1 MKPLKLSLVL
11 FCCLSLL
18 LAGPVMAKTMKW
30 RMSSCLNS
38 ENLFT
43 LHAKD
48 WADRVAKKTDG
59 RIKITVFDSEKLG
72 TERETLEQMKIHAL
86 EAGILSNSSLTM
98 FGETQAI
105 YNLPYLF
112 TSLDQ
117 CVAFSETPEAEKLS
131 QMFEEKSGIKIIGLF
146 PEGFRHIMNV
156 TRPINSPKDLKG
168 MKIRVMENPTHIAAM
183 NAMGAT
189 GTPISWGEVITSIQ
203 TKVIDGFENS
213 IPTLASVKAW
223 EFQKHLSLTTH
234 FYDASFVVMDM
245 AVWKSLS
252 EKDQALIMEASQE
265 ATLHSIEKIKEY
277 TKNDLETIKAK
288 GVAVTTPDLTPFR
301 QEVAPVYA
309 DFYKKFPQ
317 LKPVIEKAVSL
328 QK

>member
-1 MKPLKLSLVL
+1 MKKRWLVVLVCFL
-11 FCCLSLL
+11 FAAAPS
-18 LAGPVMAKTMKW
+18 VWAKSMKW

-48 WADRVAKKTDG
+48 WAERVAEKTDG

-72 TERETLEQMKIHAL
+72 SERETLEQMKIHAL

-98 FGETQAI
+98 FGPTQAI

-117 CVAFSETPEAEKLS
+117 CVAFSKTPEAAKLS
-131 QMFEEKSGIKIIGLF
+131 EMFEKQSGIKIIGLF
-146 PEGFRHIMNV
+146 PEGFRHIMNAS
-156 TRPINSPKDLKG
+156 RAINSPADLKG

-223 EFQKHLSLTTH
+223 EFQDYLSLTTH

-245 AVWKSLS
+245 GLWNSLS
-252 EKDQALIMEASQE
+252 KEDQAILMEASEE
-265 ATLHSIEKIKEY
+265 ATLASIEKIKAY
-277 TKNDLETIKAK
+277 TAKDLETIKAK
-288 GVAVTTPDLTPFR
+288 GVTVSQPDLAPFKKM
-301 QEVAPVYA
+301 VDPVYQE
-309 DFYKKFPQ
+309 FYTSYPQ
-317 LKPVIEKAVSL
+317 LKPVVEKAVSL
-328 QK
+328 Q

>member
-1 MKPLKLSLVL
+1 MKSVKLYLVL
-11 FCCLSLL
+11 LGCLLFIAVQT
-18 LAGPVMAKTMKW
+18 AGAKTMKW

-48 WADRVAKKTDG
+48 WAERVTRKTDG

-72 TERETLEQMKIHAL
+72 SERETLEQMKIHAL

-98 FGETQAI
+98 FGGTQAI

-117 CVAFSETPEAEKLS
+117 CVAFSKTTEAARLS
-131 QMFEEKSGIKIIGLF
+131 EMFEKKSSIKIIGLF
-146 PEGFRHIMNV
+146 PEGFRHIMNAS
-156 TRPINSPKDLKG
+156 RPVNHPDDLSG
-168 MKIRVMENPTHIAAM
+168 MKIRVMENPTHIASM

-189 GTPISWGEVITSIQ
+189 GTPISWGEVVTSIQ

-223 EFQKHLSLTTH
+223 EFQDHLALTTH
-234 FYDASFVVMDM
+234 FYDASFIVMDM
-245 AVWKSLS
+245 TLWNGLS
-252 EKDQALIMEASQE
+252 KADQKLLMEASDE
-265 ATLHSIEKIKEY
+265 ATLASIEKIKAY
-277 TKNDLETIKAK
+277 TANDLDTIKAK
-288 GVAVTTPDLTPFR
+288 GVEVTTPDLAPFR
-301 QEVAPVYA
+301 VLVEPVYQK
-309 DFYKKFPQ
+309 FYKTYPE
-317 LKPVIEKAVSL
+317 LKPVVEKAISL
-328 QK
+328 Q

>member
-1 MKPLKLSLVL
+1 MKRVKLSLILLVCIL
-11 FCCLSLL
+11 FTGSQA
-18 LAGPVMAKTMKW
+18 AGAKTMKW

-48 WADRVAKKTDG
+48 WADRVAQKTNG

-72 TERETLEQMKIHAL
+72 SERETLEQMKIHAL

-98 FGETQAI
+98 FGPTQAI

-117 CVAFSETPEAEKLS
+117 CVAFSKTPEAARLS
-131 QMFEEKSGIKIIGLF
+131 EMFEQQAGIKIISLF
-146 PEGFRHIMNV
+146 PEGFRHVMNAS
-156 TRPINSPKDLKG
+156 RAINTPGDLKG

-183 NAMGAT
+183 NALGAT

-203 TKVIDGFENS
+203 TKIIDGFENS

-223 EFQKHLSLTTH
+223 EFQDHLALTTH
-234 FYDASFVVMDM
+234 FYDASFVVMNM
-245 AVWKSLS
+245 AVWDSLS
-252 EKDQALIMEASQE
+252 KADQALLAEAGNE
-265 ATLHSIEKIKEY
+265 ATLASIEKIKAY
-277 TKNDLETIKAK
+277 TARDLETIKAK
-288 GVAVTTPDLTPFR
+288 GVAVTRPDLEPFKALV
-301 QEVAPVYA
+301 EPVYQ
-309 DFYKKFPQ
+309 DFYKDFPQ
-317 LKPVIEKAVSL
+317 LRPVVEKAVSL
-328 QK
+328 Q